1 MEIYHLLDFF
11 PHNLV
16 VTVSQC
22 AKRIHV
28 KKRMADGLAK
38 RGLQRTVAAEED
50 EGIVTKKDTKGGS
63 NMLSTLLRFRK
74 GININQRRIQGLTVG
89 SVKKSS

>member
-1 MEIYHLLDFF
+1 MEIYRLLDFI
-11 PHNLV
+11 PHILV

-22 AKRIHV
+22 AKRIDM

-50 EGIVTKKDTKGGS
+50 EGIVTKKGTKGGS
-63 NMLSTLLRFRK
+63 DMLSTLLRFRK
-74 GININQRRIQGLTVG
+74 GIGSRIIRRERQEKFINI
-89 SVKKSS
+89 

>member
-1 MEIYHLLDFF
+1 MEIYRLFDFI
-11 PHNLV
+11 PYILV

-22 AKRIHV
+22 AKRIDV

-63 NMLSTLLRFRK
+63 NMLSTLLRLRK
-74 GININQRRIQGLTVG
+74 GININQRRIQGLPVG
-89 SVKKSS
+89 RVKKSS